1 MVKHTGNSRLGP
13 SCPREMEYFAVE
25 ALNRYKEVVI
35 YDSITQKLWYPGGFI
50 CIDAERELLR
60 ILLGRYGAPG
70 RY

>member
-1 MVKHTGNSRLGP
+1 
-13 SCPREMEYFAVE
+13 MEYFAVE
-25 ALNRYKEVVI
+25 ALNRYKEVAI

-60 ILLGRYGAPG
+60 ILPGRYGAPG